1 MTLPTN
7 SYFNYSVKMNTND
20 AIFETFLLEL
30 GQSKDTP
37 TLPLY
42 AITFIKFNLSY
53 LTFFDCLKFTIKTI
67 FYKEV

>member
-1 MTLPTN
+1 MN
-7 SYFNYSVKMNTND
+7 SND